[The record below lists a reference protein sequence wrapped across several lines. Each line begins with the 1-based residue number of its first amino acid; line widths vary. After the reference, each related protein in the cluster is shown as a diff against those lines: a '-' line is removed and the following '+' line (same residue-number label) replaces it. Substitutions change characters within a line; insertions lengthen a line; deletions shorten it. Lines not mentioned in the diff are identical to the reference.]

1 MLIIVLRFKDV
12 FAYYYRLIGY
22 FIVGVICGFV
32 LWFGFDLCCLLF
44 TVILLVLALFYFVWI

>member
-22 FIVGVICGFV
+22 FIVGLFV
-32 LWFGFDLCCLLF
+32 VLF
-44 TVILLVLALFYFVWI
+44 YGLVLICVACYLL